1 MRGDVSR
8 TLGMGTPFEEQRCP
22 HSQVPAWALPAVAGR
37 LVEISRSPA
46 GTPLTLAF
54 QLLLDA
60 QRRGEPVAWIGR
72 RETSF
77 YPPDAADAGADL
89 SALPVVWAKN
99 VVAMAKAA
107 DLLVRSGAFGL
118 VLVDL
123 GIEPAL
129 PAHASSRLAG
139 LAKQHGTAIVCLTD
153 KDARRPSLGPL
164 VSLRVHADRRVLGDT
179 GRYRCEASAIKDKR
193 GKPGWTIAEVCRG
206 PDGLH

>member
-1 MRGDVSR
+1 MKPG
-8 TLGMGTPFEEQRCP
+8 TLASLLRAEEVTPSSPSPR
-22 HSQVPAWALPAVAGR
+22 SSTWTLPAVAGR

-54 QLLLDA
+54 QLLIDA

-72 RETSF
+72 RDTSF
-77 YPPDAADAGADL
+77 FPPDAFDAGADL
-89 SALPVVWAKN
+89 SALPVVWAKD
-99 VVAMAKAA
+99 VVMVAKAA

-123 GIEPAL
+123 GVEPAL

-139 LAKQHGTAIVCLTD
+139 LAKQHGTAVVCLTE
-153 KDARRPSLGPL
+153 KDARQPSLGPL
-164 VSLRVHADRRVLGDT
+164 VSLRVHADRRVFGD
-179 GRYRCEASAIKDKR
+179 GRYRCEAQAIKDKR